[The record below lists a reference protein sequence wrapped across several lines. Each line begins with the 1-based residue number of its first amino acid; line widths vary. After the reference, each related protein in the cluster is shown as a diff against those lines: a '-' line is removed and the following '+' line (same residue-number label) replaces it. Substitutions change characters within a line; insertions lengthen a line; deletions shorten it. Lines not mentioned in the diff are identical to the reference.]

1 MKHEGRHLIDYNT
14 SMTDDVINTLEKAY
28 DKDFL
33 EIPKH
38 EDAGSLKDYQHMDR
52 ERVTTNRDARD
63 VLLSNLERNPGE
75 F

>member
-1 MKHEGRHLIDYNT
+1 
-14 SMTDDVINTLEKAY
+14 MTDDVINTLEKAY

-38 EDAGSLKDYQHMDR
+38 EDAGSLKNYQHMDR
-52 ERVTTNRDARD
+52 ERVTTNRDARE
-63 VLLSNLERNPGE
+63 VLLSDLEKHPGE